1 MIVRS
6 KERAAE
12 QMLILY
18 VFDKFRVSLIS
29 TLKDRRYLPNL
40 DRAKTMNYNHA
51 KIQAKFTLYS
61 PKILSDVGTWLVSWL
76 GNGIVKNQF
85 LSGKSVSTVFIR
97 SFS

>member
-51 KIQAKFTLYS
+51 KIQEKFTLYF
-61 PKILSDVGTWLVSWL
+61 PKILSDVGIWLVSWL